1 MEVILPTIEEAERIR
16 AGDKALMDKYFLAN
30 YELMVVVAKD
40 YCRKN
45 GIELKNG
52 VWEDMA
58 QECYLYFPKFN
69 FTKAG
74 FFVRS
79 IKDICVYARFGG
91 ERLYAE
97 YRSGN
102 TEVLTILDEPQRTKR
117 KNEEGSTL
125 GEMIASD
132 FDIMDYVE
140 PEESYTDKV
149 YNALK
154 PLLEPR
160 QAEAF
165 EYFYYSD
172 MTAREVG
179 DEMGI
184 TLNGAQSLK
193 TAYLRRLRKQAEE
206 VRAILWAVGLRQEYL
221 RTDEDYF
228 EKKKAQEEADKE
240 ARRLARNAKARERRA
255 IRGEEFKAKRREY
268 LERNREK
275 INAQQLA
282 RWHKKKACN
291 GNKIKST

>member
-16 AGDKALMDKYFLAN
+16 AGDKVLTDKYFLAN
-30 YELMVVVAKD
+30 YALMVVVAKD

-45 GIELKNG
+45 GIALKNC
-52 VWEDMA
+52 VWEDMV
-58 QECYLYFPKFN
+58 QECYLYFPKFS
-69 FTKAG
+69 FTKSG

-79 IKDICVYARFGG
+79 IKDICVYVRFGG

-117 KNEEGSTL
+117 KNEYGATL
-125 GEMIASD
+125 GEMIASG

-179 DEMGI
+179 NEMGI
-184 TLNGAQSLK
+184 TLNGAQALK
-193 TAYLRRLRKQAEE
+193 TSYLRRLRKQAEE

-221 RTDEDYF
+221 RTGEDYF

-240 ARRLARNAKARERRA
+240 ARRLARNAGMRERRQTDA
-255 IRGEEFKAKRREY
+255 FKAKRREY

-275 INAQQLA
+275 INAQALA
-282 RWHKKKACN
+282 RYHKKKALQ
-291 GNKIKST
+291 GQ